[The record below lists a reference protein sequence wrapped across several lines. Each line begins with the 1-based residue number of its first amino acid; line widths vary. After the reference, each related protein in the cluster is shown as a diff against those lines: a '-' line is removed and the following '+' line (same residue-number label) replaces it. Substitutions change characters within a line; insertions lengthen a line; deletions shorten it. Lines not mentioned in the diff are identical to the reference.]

1 VTAKTGVT
9 GTEEPGGSNWGCE
22 GKAEA
27 QGRVQTKEVPDV
39 AQGVREG
46 SSPRKEEESLLFL
59 LPFPVRGQGMVSQAD
74 GTACAKP

>member
-1 VTAKTGVT
+1 MTAKTGVT

-46 SSPRKEEESLLFL
+46 SSPRKEEESL
-59 LPFPVRGQGMVSQAD
+59 
-74 GTACAKP
+74 